1 MNRSGRILFGVL
13 AGALLTLVIHPV
25 SRKFIIL
32 PFMELGASDSL
43 ANSIWLTQNLD
54 ILPAPNDTLSA
65 SIWVQ
70 AGAEQL
76 VRGKKISSDNLVRL
90 IEVSQAAARGE
101 PNNGFWLQ
109 MKAVFCWESGERER
123 AREAWLQASRA
134 SAWNDY
140 QSRRLERVRN
150 ELAEIDGG
158 PMAWHSAAA
167 YYQRSVACART
178 IDWVARGLSERWSS
192 APERVL
198 ESRLATLRNG
208 RLLRDGSRSVAVGSY
223 GAQLIEFAYRRFDVI
238 GNMTPREIELA
249 RFQLVNDLRDSGRPH
264 EALEVDDAF
273 QTNDAWFALTQ
284 PSRAIEN
291 AHNLAATAAIT
302 SSVSG
307 IFFGIALVGL
317 LLLGVVA
324 LFERLPALQR
334 VFTPPLAPVLGV
346 FVGVALYLQ
355 TGLVLAAIT
364 VAMCFGFLAFE
375 PPRARRQRKPRLR
388 VGFRIAFVVVA
399 SLFILMVGAF
409 WLGIGTPAYEIVPNL
424 RFPVELFG
432 GNTVFLS
439 LAVLVLSLLLLIAP
453 GWAMVERVPTTMA
466 TISTLHEFSR
476 RVAWGALLCGLVVT
490 PIAVYVDNQVR
501 QSMDLLLTNEPT
513 HYLMQ

>member
-13 AGALLTLVIHPV
+13 AGMLLTLVIHPV

-76 VRGKKISSDNLVRL
+76 VRGQKISPDNLLRL
-90 IEVSQAAARGE
+90 IEVSQAAARGD

-109 MKAVFCWESGERER
+109 MKAVFCWESGQREK
-123 AREAWLQASRA
+123 AREAWIQASRA

-140 QSRRLERVRN
+140 QSRRLERVRD
-150 ELAEIDGG
+150 ELADIDGG
-158 PMAWHSAAA
+158 PMAWQSSAA
-167 YYQRSVACART
+167 YYQRSIACARV
-178 IDWVARGLSERWSS
+178 IEWVARGLSERWSAS
-192 APERVL
+192 PDRVL

-208 RLLRDGSRSVAVGSY
+208 RLLRDGSRSVAVGLY
-223 GAQLIEFAYRRFDVI
+223 GAQLVEFAYRRFDVI
-238 GNMTPREIELA
+238 GKLTPREMELA
-249 RFQLVNDLRDSGRPH
+249 RFQLVGELRDAGQDR

-284 PSRAIEN
+284 PSRAVEN
-291 AHNLAATAAIT
+291 ARNLAAASAIT
-302 SSVSG
+302 ACIAG
-307 IFFGIALVGL
+307 IFFGVALIGL
-317 LLLGVVA
+317 VLLGLVA
-324 LFERLPALQR
+324 LFERFPKLQR
-334 VFTPPLAPVLGV
+334 VFTPPFAPMIGV
-346 FVGVALYLQ
+346 VAGVALYLQ
-355 TGLVLAAIT
+355 TDLVLAAVT

-375 PPRARRQRKPRLR
+375 PLRARRQRKPRLR
-388 VGFRIAFVVVA
+388 IGFRIAFVVMA
-399 SLFILMVGAF
+399 SLFIVMVGAF

-424 RFPVELFG
+424 RIPVELFG

-453 GWAMVERVPTTMA
+453 GWAMVERVPTTVA
-466 TISTLHEFSR
+466 TVCTLHEFSR
-476 RVAWGALLCGLVVT
+476 RVAWGALLCGLVAT